1 MDEFDTPVTDEE
13 PNPGGDD
20 SQPDE
25 SFDEATPSDPPVTQP
40 TSDGPDAAYKG
51 LQRVLEKEKAKS
63 RDLEAR
69 LQQAK
74 NQPQNGQ
81 SDAIIQALIG
91 EIIKVDPERGN
102 QLYADYRVWAAS
114 AENQRLRNQSQEDEQ
129 ARIIRQAEERNME
142 ELRAIAA
149 DLGADPDSPSIDYG
163 DSNEW
168 IAERITKVRASAK
181 AAAKPVKP
189 VTPAKRTVD
198 ETHNTQ
204 PGAPVVT
211 PKPNTKSPVTEA
223 MVQAAQAEYARAF
236 LQGGE
241 ARAQAEAKLND
252 LTTRLADQLFST

>member
-1 MDEFDTPVTDEE
+1 MDENETPVTSEGEPGDE
-13 PNPGGDD
+13 G
-20 SQPDE
+20 SQPEEIFE
-25 SFDEATPSDPPVTQP
+25 STPPSDPPASQP

-63 RDLEAR
+63 RELEGQIQR
-69 LQQAK
+69 LK
-74 NQPQNGQ
+74 SQPQNGQ

-102 QLYADYRVWAAS
+102 QLYADYRVWATQT
-114 AENQRLRNQSQEDEQ
+114 ENQRLRTQSQEDEQ
-129 ARIIRQAEERNME
+129 ERIIRQAEERNME

-149 DLGADPDSPSIDYG
+149 DLGADPDNPAIDYG

-181 AAAKPVKP
+181 AAVKPVKP
-189 VTPAKRTVD
+189 VAPPKRTVD

-204 PGAPVVT
+204 QGTPPAAPRTNNSTQVVT
-211 PKPNTKSPVTEA
+211 ED
-223 MVQAAQAEYARAF
+223 MVRAAQAEYARAF

-241 ARAQAEAKLND
+241 ARAKAQTKLND
-252 LTTRLADQLFST
+252 LNEKFAAQLFA